1 MLVRQAQT
9 FRISSNPISS
19 MIEVH
24 CDLTAPADYI
34 SEIGGNNTVENLR
47 EHFTGALQT
56 VNKKLSLITNT
67 LAVFAYDVCS
77 STTTTGGK
85 RGDFHWPETF
95 QHDTATLDC
104 PVALEDDLVRYAT
117 RHCAEVPRKHNPDLA
132 MAEWAAPNITA
143 CPTPSTAA
151 LQQLSKVEFNASLPE
166 KVLST
171 SITVASLTNNTEELT
186 TDAVDF
192 ASTAIFNLVAAVS
205 KDEVL
210 NQTVGKEIVQS
221 TLKTVDNILSVNS
234 DAKVVMSAPAK
245 RLAKSMER
253 LVSTVTVEVNEPFQE
268 QQENI
273 AFAVSCP
280 VNSFS
285 TQAFRSKSPGGFF
298 LGETNASATM
308 TRFGVAF

>member
-1 MLVRQAQT
+1 
-9 FRISSNPISS
+9 
-19 MIEVH
+19 
-24 CDLTAPADYI
+24 
-34 SEIGGNNTVENLR
+34 
-47 EHFTGALQT
+47 
-56 VNKKLSLITNT
+56 
-67 LAVFAYDVCS
+67 
-77 STTTTGGK
+77 
-85 RGDFHWPETF
+85 
-95 QHDTATLDC
+95 
-104 PVALEDDLVRYAT
+104 
-117 RHCAEVPRKHNPDLA
+117 

-151 LQQLSKVEFNASLPE
+151 LQQLSKVEFNTSLPE
-166 KVLST
+166 NVLST

-221 TLKTVDNILSVNS
+221 TLKTLDNILSVNS

-245 RLAKSMER
+245 RPAKSMER

-308 TRFGVAF
+308 TRFGVAFDISGYTIQTATERLSLSNDSLCNIAPTRFILYKTQTLFQDGNLSANTSVATEIISAQAGDSQLSDLQRPVVMSFDILTESSVDEKVNVTCVYWNFDQNNGNGGWDERGCTRVYGGVSANRTVCS